1 MPINSTE
8 ASTEARTE
16 TRRAAARDTF
26 ELLSALDINE
36 VRLGRFTHDVDV
48 AAAFLFFARWGL
60 KLENAVATTLLAS
73 SKFHPENLEEAFE
86 IDPSLRLHCI
96 DFLENHPRLLQRF
109 AAVSMTK
116 LIRERLACTHPTY
129 FDYSQIPAR
138 PCAED
143 LLYFKSLKRYE
154 VLVWCRVFDMIP
166 VNTLISLCRRTPHI
180 LDAVVAFLN
189 EDHPSPKEES
199 YAKKLA
205 ERLADDQHLWQS
217 ARTYQ
222 AAAFVQACSFSS
234 YPVALYAPV
243 AKHALGKHLAYLWD
257 EPSRDPRTLD
267 EIWYS
272 LSNDTQADVVESLAT
287 VLLDNDPTPAQRDVC
302 DRFLRESP
310 QSGKSALRVLN
321 APYNSPLKYAARR
334 RLSTMTLSQRAVL
347 KLLLPDTEAPFEH
360 IVASL
365 KTL

>member
-1 MPINSTE
+1 MPIN
-8 ASTEARTE
+8 STEARTE

-36 VRLGRFTHDVDV
+36 VYRGNFTHDVDV
-48 AAAFLFFARWGL
+48 ATVFLFFAQWGMR
-60 KLENAVATTLLAS
+60 LENVVAKTLLTS

-86 IDPSLRLHCI
+86 IDPSLRVRCI

-116 LIRERLACTHPTY
+116 LIRERLAHTHPTY
-129 FDYSQIPAR
+129 FDYSQTPAR
-138 PCAED
+138 PSVED
-143 LLYFKSLKRYE
+143 ILYFKGLKCYE

-166 VNTLISLCRRTPHI
+166 TKTLVSLCRRTPHI

-189 EDHPSPKEES
+189 DDHPSPEEESFAKSLAETLAKEE
-199 YAKKLA
+199 
-205 ERLADDQHLWQS
+205 QLWQR
-217 ARTYQ
+217 ARVYQ
-222 AAAFVQACSFSS
+222 AAAFVQACSFSI

-257 EPSRDPRTLD
+257 EPSRNPLD
-267 EIWYS
+267 LTELWYS
-272 LSNDTQADVVESLAT
+272 LSNDTQADVVESLAP
-287 VLLDNDPTPAQRDVC
+287 VLLDNDLTPSQKDVC
-302 DRFLRESP
+302 DRFLREST
-310 QSGKSALRVLN
+310 QSGKSALRALN
-321 APYNSPLKYAARR
+321 TPFSAPLKHAARQ
-334 RLSTMTLSQRAVL
+334 RLSAMTLSQRSVL
-347 KLLLPDTEAPFEH
+347 KLLLHDTEAPFDD